1 MTSRRT
7 RRSAKQWQSIVRDQE
22 HSGLKAPAYCESS
35 GIAYQSFVKW
45 RSRFR
50 ADTHAHD
57 KPDAAFVELL
67 QTPISDTETVTQP
80 ELNENMSPILIEL
93 SLGGGIELR
102 ISRPG

>member
-7 RRSAKQWQSIVRDQE
+7 RRSAEQWQSIVRDQE
-22 HSGLKAPAYCESS
+22 TSGLKAPAYCESI
-35 GIAYQSFVKW
+35 GITYQSFMKW

-50 ADTHAHD
+50 S
-57 KPDAAFVELL
+57 DARAQENPGSAFVELT
-67 QTPISDTETVTQP
+67 QTPISDSETKTQP
-80 ELNENMSPILIEL
+80 ELAASVSSTVIEL